1 MALYQVEN
9 PYNKATS
16 AMQGAAG
23 SYANMQQKPYTPPK
37 TVGGGI
43 MTAGMGAMAGASLA
57 STIGGTAANGA
68 AVGGPMGAGIGAGVG
83 LLGYFLS

>member
-43 MTAGMGAMAGASLA
+43 MSAGTGAMGGAMAGAA
-57 STIGGTAANGA
+57 
-68 AVGGPMGAGIGAGVG
+68 MGAGGGPWGAAIGAGVG

>member
-43 MTAGMGAMAGASLA
+43 MSAGMGAMGGAGLA
-57 STIGGTAANGA
+57 STLAMSTPHGA
-68 AVGGPMGAGIGAGVG
+68 AIGAGVG